1 MPVIMHNIPFKEMN
15 MKKYLNKT
23 ILISAAVI
31 MISVV
36 TTAFISR
43 NESTDFKLQKNMD
56 IFYSLIRELN
66 AFYVDELQPDKLF
79 KKTIDDMLSE
89 LDPYTTYYPE
99 SERDEFTFMT
109 TGKYGG
115 IGSQIR
121 TGGDYTVLTR
131 IYKDF
136 PADKAGLKAGDI
148 LKSVNGRSLKGMPAD
163 KVSDELKGEPGTEI
177 NIIIER
183 QGEELEK
190 TLTRKRVAITPVPYY
205 GMLDDKTG
213 YIRFTNFTQ
222 GCSNNVKTALT
233 TLKEKHGAEKIILD
247 VRSNP
252 GGLLNEAVDIV
263 NLFVGPDN
271 EVVSTKGRVERF
283 DDTHKTTKKAVD
295 KDIPLVVMINQ
306 ATASAAEI
314 VAGAIQDLDRGV
326 VVGQRSF
333 GKGLVQI
340 SRPLSY
346 NATLKVTTAEYYIP
360 SGRCIQAIDFS
371 LRNEDGS
378 IGYIPDSLTS
388 EFTTRNGRIVKDGGG
403 ISPDYS
409 VETTQLSQF
418 TSVLYGRSLIF
429 DFATD
434 YYWQNAEI
442 EEPGTFSLSDQSY
455 QRFGNFLEER
465 DFSYESATENALD
478 ELKEVAKKEKYYKNN
493 KSLFDTMEKNLG
505 HKLENDLELFRDEVT
520 RLLEDEIVGR
530 YYYEEGL
537 IRHSLQYD
545 RQVGRALEI
554 INDAGLYSSTLE
566 GTSGLLSI
574 KN

>member
-1 MPVIMHNIPFKEMN
+1 MIIHNIPFKEMN

-136 PADKAGLKAGDI
+136 AADKAGLKAGDI

-537 IRHSLQYD
+537 IKHSLQYD

>member
-1 MPVIMHNIPFKEMN
+1 
-15 MKKYLNKT
+15 
-23 ILISAAVI
+23 
-31 MISVV
+31 
-36 TTAFISR
+36 
-43 NESTDFKLQKNMD
+43 
-56 IFYSLIRELN
+56 
-66 AFYVDELQPDKLF
+66 
-79 KKTIDDMLSE
+79 
-89 LDPYTTYYPE
+89 
-99 SERDEFTFMT
+99 
-109 TGKYGG
+109 
-115 IGSQIR
+115 
-121 TGGDYTVLTR
+121 
-131 IYKDF
+131 
-136 PADKAGLKAGDI
+136 
-148 LKSVNGRSLKGMPAD
+148 
-163 KVSDELKGEPGTEI
+163 
-177 NIIIER
+177 
-183 QGEELEK
+183 
-190 TLTRKRVAITPVPYY
+190 
-205 GMLDDKTG
+205 
-213 YIRFTNFTQ
+213 
-222 GCSNNVKTALT
+222 
-233 TLKEKHGAEKIILD
+233 
-247 VRSNP
+247 
-252 GGLLNEAVDIV
+252 
-263 NLFVGPDN
+263 
-271 EVVSTKGRVERF
+271 
-283 DDTHKTTKKAVD
+283 
-295 KDIPLVVMINQ
+295 
-306 ATASAAEI
+306 
-314 VAGAIQDLDRGV
+314 
-326 VVGQRSF
+326 
-333 GKGLVQI
+333 VQI

-537 IRHSLQYD
+537 IKHSLQYD

>member
-1 MPVIMHNIPFKEMN
+1 
-15 MKKYLNKT
+15 MKKYFNKT

-66 AFYVDELQPDKLF
+66 AFYVDELQPDELF

-121 TGGDYTVLTR
+121 TDGDYTVLSR

-190 TLTRKRVAITPVPYY
+190 TLIRKRVAITPVPYY

-271 EVVSTKGRVERF
+271 EVVSTKGRVDRF
-283 DDTHKTTKKAVD
+283 DNTHKTSKKAVD

-388 EFTTRNGRIVKDGGG
+388 EFTTRKGRIVKDGGG

-418 TSVLYGRSLIF
+418 SSVLYGRSLIF

-493 KSLFDTMEKNLG
+493 KSLFDTMEKNLV

-520 RLLEDEIVGR
+520 RLLEDEIIGR

-537 IRHSLQYD
+537 IKHSLQYD

>member
-1 MPVIMHNIPFKEMN
+1 

>member
-1 MPVIMHNIPFKEMN
+1 MHNIPFKEMN

-136 PADKAGLKAGDI
+136 AADKAGLKAGDI

-537 IRHSLQYD
+537 IKHSLQYD